1 MVTNR
6 QAGSGGDMLPAE
18 FRLRKMGPIIG
29 TRTWGGLVGIS
40 MFVPLVDGGSITAPD
55 YRVYSTDG
63 KWIIENEG
71 VEPDITVDNS
81 SRGGESS
88 LYKRVLRQVDRLM
101 RRPRRTRAED
111 DLLELLASLVAQYEQ
126 TRFPAPDVTPG
137 QMIAHLM
144 EARNATEAE
153 VAAATAIP
161 AQTIARFIDG
171 SRAIDEA
178 SRAKLAKY
186 FHVSPDLFLAAE

>member
-1 MVTNR
+1 M
-6 QAGSGGDMLPAE
+6 S
-18 FRLRKMGPIIG
+18 
-29 TRTWGGLVGIS
+29 
-40 MFVPLVDGGSITAPD
+40 GSIAAQTPYEQLLLEFAP
-55 YRVYSTDG
+55 RA
-63 KWIIENEG
+63 IR
-71 VEPDITVDNS
+71 
-81 SRGGESS
+81 SRTQ
-88 LYKRVLRQVDRLM
+88 YKRVLRQVDCLM

-161 AQTIARFIDG
+161 AQTITRFIDG
-171 SRAIDEA
+171 SRAIDKA
-178 SRAKLAKY
+178 NGAKLAKY
-186 FHVSPDLFLAAE
+186 FHVSPDLLLPAG